1 MQFSRNVF
9 NSECSQVYHVTTNA
23 LRFIMSPP
31 VLCRVLAELLLY
43 SGKSCTTGHVQQVTY
58 NRSRTTGHVQ
68 YVTYNMFYRFIIVFN
83 TDTTAVRLPD
93 NTTTI
98 KLTLIS

>member
-1 MQFSRNVF
+1 MGPEHHHKPESVL
-9 NSECSQVYHVTTNA
+9 EYNA
-23 LRFIMSPP
+23 KKAGVDIINWL
-31 VLCRVLAELLLY
+31 
-43 SGKSCTTGHVQQVTY
+43 
-58 NRSRTTGHVQ
+58 
-68 YVTYNMFYRFIIVFN
+68 IIVFN

>member
-1 MQFSRNVF
+1 MKVPESNYIGGVG
-9 NSECSQVYHVTTNA
+9 E
-23 LRFIMSPP
+23 IEPWI
-31 VLCRVLAELLLY
+31 
-43 SGKSCTTGHVQQVTY
+43 TY
-58 NRSRTTGHVQ
+58 PIV
-68 YVTYNMFYRFIIVFN
+68 IIVFN